1 MQIKNIIRDSAV
13 LSLATLAILAA
24 SAPSSHAQGC
34 IVGRSC
40 SGGEVGS
47 NEYLMPHE
55 FEWSLNYRGFKAN
68 KHYNGDIRQ
77 YQREINKNFVI
88 NRQNQ
93 WNATGTWGLTDQTSV
108 YLDVPYINNSWAIP
122 MPIGP
127 PPGLRWTQQ
136 STGLGDISVGV
147 QYWLLNTKRHPDANV
162 QVSIGVQ
169 APTGSKDTKSNF
181 QD

>member
-24 SAPSSHAQGC
+24 SAPSSHVLGC

-55 FEWSLNYRGFKAN
+55 FEWALNYRGFKAN

-93 WNATGTWGLTDQTSV
+93 WNATGTWGLTDQPPSTSTFPISTIAGRSPC
-108 YLDVPYINNSWAIP
+108 LSARRPDFAGRSSRPAWAISP
-122 MPIGP
+122 SAF
-127 PPGLRWTQQ
+127 
-136 STGLGDISVGV
+136 STGC
-147 QYWLLNTKRHPDANV
+147 
-162 QVSIGVQ
+162 
-169 APTGSKDTKSNF
+169 
-181 QD
+181 